1 MIRLTVDNLAKHF
14 TLHIRG
20 GIVVKGFSNIS
31 FELKKGEFLALSG
44 SSGSG
49 KSSILKSIYRT
60 YIPSYGNIFYY
71 SESGKV
77 TNLATANEST
87 ILKLRKTEIGYVS
100 QFLRV
105 LPRVTAIDVVAQPL
119 KNLGEY
125 EKKAQEKAAELLNF
139 FGIREELLNISPLT
153 FSGGEQQRVNIA
165 QGVIAPKNLLLLDE
179 PTASLDPE
187 NAEKVIMK
195 LLEVKRKGTSLIGI
209 FHNKDIMG
217 KISDK
222 IYNVEEGI
230 YAVSN

>member
-1 MIRLTVDNLAKHF
+1 MIRLTVENLTKHF

-20 GIVVKGFSNIS
+20 GIEVKGFSNIS
-31 FELKKGEFLALSG
+31 FELKRGEFLALSG

-60 YIPSYGNIFYY
+60 YIPSYGDIFYY
-71 SESGKV
+71 SEDGSV

-119 KNLGEY
+119 KDLGEY
-125 EKKAQEKAAELLNF
+125 EKKAQEKAADLLNF

-187 NAEKVIMK
+187 NAEKVIIK
-195 LLEVKRKGTSLIGI
+195 LLEIKRNGTSLIGI
-209 FHNKDIMG
+209 FHNRDIME

>member
-1 MIRLTVDNLAKHF
+1 MIRLTVENLTKHF

-71 SESGKV
+71 AEDGKV

>member
-187 NAEKVIMK
+187 NAEKVIIK

-209 FHNKDIMG
+209 FHNKDIIE

>member
-1 MIRLTVDNLAKHF
+1 MIRLTVDNLIKHF

-20 GIVVKGFSNIS
+20 GIVVKGFNNIS

-60 YIPSYGNIFYY
+60 YIPSYGDIFYY
-71 SESGKV
+71 SEDGKV

-119 KNLGEY
+119 KDLGEY
-125 EKKAQEKAAELLNF
+125 EKKAQEKAADLLNL
-139 FGIREELLNISPLT
+139 FGIKEELLNISPLT

-187 NAEKVIMK
+187 NAEKVIIK
-195 LLEVKRKGTSLIGI
+195 LLEIKRNGTSLIGI
-209 FHNKDIMG
+209 FHNRDIME

-222 IYNVEEGI
+222 IYNVEEGV